1 VRQGEL
7 ETTTDRREHG
17 LGTTPRRPGQFV
29 MEPAH
34 GASGFGL
41 ALGELQQRAL
51 ALTRQPKLTDVA
63 RAAPIG
69 VGAQSGGRM

>member
-7 ETTTDRREHG
+7 EATTDRREHG
-17 LGTTPRRPGQFV
+17 LGATPRRPGQFV
-29 MEPAH
+29 MEPAD
-34 GASGFGL
+34 GAPGFGL
-41 ALGELQQRAL
+41 ALGELQQRAF

-63 RAAPIG
+63 RVTAIG